1 MATRF
6 VVCSAS
12 GAAAFPSDS
21 FPKTG
26 ESPANNDLPR
36 IQRKQ
41 RLVAGVD
48 QNNLV
53 DPWMLADRDSRF
65 AEFFNV
71 QLHYKIAHPPSG
83 NESTDSKTLRH
94 NGEEVNKATTRE
106 RNNLPAVLLH
116 GFGASL
122 FSWQR
127 VLKQLAAIIDSS
139 VVAFDRPGFGLTS
152 RPKPLAGPAEKTGK
166 LNPYSVKFSAKAA
179 LSFAEFLHSEQV
191 ILIGHSA
198 GCLVAFQAYLDA
210 PEKVAAM
217 VFIAPAIAAPIV
229 MGEIMKATSAS
240 IPGNEQLASGVDP
253 SSQKKFRLI
262 DIVSAVRDAIWWI
275 VRQVLKALQIITAAV
290 QALFQMLLPE
300 NFVKNVGSGISSVRD
315 RLVTAVIR
323 SSLTVWLVRVVM
335 DRFGTTGV
343 RMAWYDPFKAD
354 DIVLQG
360 YTKPLQCKDW
370 DKALLEFVL
379 AMAVSPSAS
388 MDPKNPLGKRLKEV
402 TCPVLVV
409 TGDTDRLVPGW
420 NARRLADALP
430 NAEFALIKK
439 CGHLPQEETPDE
451 LLTII
456 ERFIAKTFA
465 SKPL

>member
-1 MATRF
+1 
-6 VVCSAS
+6 
-12 GAAAFPSDS
+12 
-21 FPKTG
+21 
-26 ESPANNDLPR
+26 
-36 IQRKQ
+36 
-41 RLVAGVD
+41 
-48 QNNLV
+48 

-71 QLHYKIAHPPSG
+71 QLHYKIAHPPS
-83 NESTDSKTLRH
+83 DSKTLRH

-240 IPGNEQLASGVDP
+240 IP
-253 SSQKKFRLI
+253 
-262 DIVSAVRDAIWWI
+262 
-275 VRQVLKALQIITAAV
+275 VLKALQIITAAV

-323 SSLTVWLVRVVM
+323 SSLTVWLVVRVVM